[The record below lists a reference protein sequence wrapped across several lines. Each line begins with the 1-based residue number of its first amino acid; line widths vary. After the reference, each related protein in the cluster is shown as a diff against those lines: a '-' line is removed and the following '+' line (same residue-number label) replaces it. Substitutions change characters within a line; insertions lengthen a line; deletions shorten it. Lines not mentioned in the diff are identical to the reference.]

1 VSDHRPRDPLLEKA
15 FYWSLFLGFLV
26 IEGIVLLSVARLLLG

>member
-1 VSDHRPRDPLLEKA
+1 MKDPLLERA
-15 FYWSLFLGFLV
+15 FYWALFLGFLV